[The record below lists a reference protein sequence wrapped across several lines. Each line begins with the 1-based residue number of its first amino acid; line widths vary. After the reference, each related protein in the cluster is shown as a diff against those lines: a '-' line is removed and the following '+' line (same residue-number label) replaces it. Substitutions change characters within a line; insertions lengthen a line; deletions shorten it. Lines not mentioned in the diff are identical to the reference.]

1 MKRLFTIF
9 GVLLILLNVANA
21 QDCSFKMTKTVIP
34 ASCYNNGQ
42 VAYALTD
49 GSGTVL
55 TSAPTGL
62 SEVRAYYIEE
72 GDTVKH
78 YSGFYLVD
86 ATGSMTS
93 ANGWDT
99 LTVNYGNYTFG
110 VEGLCND
117 GGTITKVDTQMTVEI
132 PTTYVKPSASALYV
146 TANTTDG
153 FGKRPTLDCDNT
165 GRIQLKIENG
175 SYPYTIAVVNHN
187 TGDTLRT
194 VVFDG
199 PQYDGEDLTLYNYK
213 DYYTVDSLP
222 GGDWDFYLVDGCD
235 YGLPRTGQTVEVINF
250 PLLDYV
256 EVFASSGDMTDDNV
270 LKINAVLDQDYSY
283 YTSLM
288 PDYAEYRLSYDGT
301 PSSDWKPFPAVLE
314 GYRATLYDTVGND
327 YCDTWGKTITLEYRL
342 KQCGNTTVSKTFTIN
357 KPDESYYQRDYSD
370 TRDSTY
376 IQENTCMD
384 MWYWHRWFHEISYPY
399 NWTDKVTQNNDDPK
413 YRHHYT
419 HPLTW
424 LYIDTETGDTI
435 KKDKINSISHY
446 SRLYDVEVESI
457 YGSFRDYTASNPLNL
472 PIRRV
477 LVDAN
482 GCELYSRFDSLPY
495 CYDVGTQ
502 IVDWEMTRTSG
513 DHCCQHESSIRVYE
527 NHSSAMDP
535 DGSTIALIQSPRNN
549 SYNFTAVYSSE
560 TKTWTVNKESLENVA
575 TINGAANGRSLTF
588 KDYCLPSGPYKFKIM
603 TPCDTFI
610 LQENYTFP
618 DVYTTEMT
626 EEPVFSSA
634 QQCTD
639 HYITYT
645 AGGFSRIT
653 WSTDP
658 TTGLDN
664 PPVEEALTTYFQI
677 ISGPTGGYDGT
688 MHKKNEQLRISMP
701 GTYVVHIFPSTS
713 LEVCEMPEYYDTVDY
728 DGATVEFQYA
738 YAFLCDST
746 CTQGTAYVKGTNGTP
761 PYTYTLFSEADKQGD
776 TLQVLTISDTTQ
788 PAIFSDQLM
797 NSQQE
802 MSCLIED
809 ACGAYFHV
817 NFPPRTMADLQ
828 KLWFDDGL
836 TTTETCEGST
846 IEVHALEIGSILEYK
861 WYNPDMELIDS
872 VSSPSIFIP
881 RGAKDGWYKVV
892 IKNTG
897 CTDSIVDS
905 VYLTVKDAPDI
916 TLNSNATVCPGEEVN
931 LEFTPTS
938 ATGDDITFTIA
949 FENGDSIETRTYTT
963 ASGDTV
969 GDLYATYTNA
979 KIYPISINDGNCDYT
994 LADEH
999 DTIYVTMKEEVADAC
1014 TLLGSHDTVCYGSDA
1029 QFAALSTMEK
1039 PYTIRWYS
1047 DYELTHLLK
1056 EETMTETGPDT
1067 SYYDTLALTQ
1077 HAEVFVS
1084 VQKDGYCPTI
1094 YGLPNT
1100 SVNMTTGTTDLL
1112 CGKVLRVYD
1121 NGGAD
1126 GDYTVSQTVT
1136 HTYTTTDGKPV
1147 TIQFE
1152 DFDLSETAHLFIIS
1166 GSSLSA
1172 DSVLYELTADSE
1184 NPGLITTNGDA
1195 LTLYFIP
1202 GMKAASGW
1210 SAIVEHSPGKAI
1222 ADIYEKSESYIRD
1235 YVCQSQ
1241 TNTYDDIYSVVPDI
1255 VPDIATLNSNIR
1267 KAGVYMYSDTIFGAA
1282 QHGCDSI
1289 VNFVLTVEPPAT
1301 YDTTVVITNV
1311 IGSYYWPNKDTTLTT
1326 TGRYTKLTTLAN
1338 GCDSL
1343 DILDLI
1349 IIQIDTVGDEVC
1361 EGEEGTVRVMAT
1373 VPDLSS
1379 MQDDL
1384 VPPAINIGDVM
1395 CTDGSIMNP
1404 DDYVASGKTNAMGV
1418 VFYVDSTGSHGLV
1431 TALTDASTSTLAWTT
1446 DKNNV
1451 RSYTVA
1457 RNVATA
1463 RQDFGGYQNTLH
1475 LKETAE
1481 AVGEFSVKAPA
1492 AYHCYYYD
1500 HRTENVG
1507 PTHLGWYMPS
1517 CGEMNLLYM
1526 NRFDVNTSLAKLSKN
1541 SLRNG
1546 GYWGS
1551 TGEEYNNHTSTWY
1564 NSDAPYWI
1572 DSDGGVRDG
1581 QYTKFHV
1588 RPIMSF

>member
-1 MKRLFTIF
+1 MIF
-9 GVLLILLNVANA
+9 GVVMLMLNLAFS
-21 QDCSFKMTKTVIP
+21 QTCPFKVTSTVIP
-34 ASCYNNGQ
+34 ASCFNNGK

-49 GSGTVL
+49 ASGNVL
-55 TSAPTGL
+55 TTPPAGL
-62 SEVRAYYIEE
+62 TQVRAYYIEE
-72 GDTVKH
+72 GDTAKH
-78 YSGFYLVD
+78 YSGLYLID
-86 ATGSMTS
+86 AAGNMT

-99 LTVNYGNYTFG
+99 LTVNFGNYTFG
-110 VEGLCND
+110 VEGLCES
-117 GGTITKVDTQMTVEI
+117 GGTFTKLDTMTTIEV
-132 PTTYVKPSASALYV
+132 PTTYQVPSASALYV
-146 TANTTDG
+146 TANSLDG
-153 FGKRPTLDCDNT
+153 FGKWPTLDCANT
-165 GRIQLKIENG
+165 GRVQLKIENG
-175 SYPYTIAVVNHN
+175 SYPYNITVVNHS
-187 TGDTLRT
+187 TGETLRT
-194 VVFDG
+194 VSFDG
-199 PQYDGEDLTLYNYK
+199 PQYDGTDLSLYNYK
-213 DYYTVDSLP
+213 DYYTIDSLP

-250 PLLDYV
+250 PTLDYV
-256 EVFASSGDMTDDNV
+256 EVFASSGNMSDDNV
-270 LKINAVLDQDYSY
+270 VKINAVLDHDYSY
-283 YTSLM
+283 YTSLL
-288 PDYAEYRLSYDGT
+288 PDYAEYRFLYDGT
-301 PSSDWKPFPAVLE
+301 PSSDWKPFPSVTD
-314 GYRATLYDTVGND
+314 GYRATLYDTTGNR
-327 YCDTWGKTITLEYRL
+327 YCDLWGKQITLEYRL
-342 KQCGNTTVSKTFTIN
+342 TQCGNETVSKTFTIN
-357 KPDESYYQRDYSD
+357 KPNVNYYLRDYSD

-376 IQENTCMD
+376 IQDNTCQD
-384 MWYWHRWFHEISYPY
+384 MWYWHRWFHKINYKYHNPS
-399 NWTDKVTQNNDDPK
+399 DVTAYQDDPY

-419 HPLTW
+419 NPLTW

-435 KKDKINSISHY
+435 KRDVVSSLTTESY
-446 SRLYDVEVESI
+446 LYDTEVESI
-457 YGSFRDYTASNPLNL
+457 YGSFREYTASNPLNL
-472 PIRRV
+472 PIRRE

-482 GCELYSRFDSLPY
+482 GCVLYSRFDSLPY
-495 CYDVGTQ
+495 CYDVGSE
-502 IVDWEMTRTSG
+502 IVDWAMRKSDG
-513 DHCCQHESSIRVYE
+513 DHCCRYQSSIQVYE

-549 SYNFTAVYSSE
+549 QYNFTAVYSSATQE
-560 TKTWTVNKESLENVA
+560 WTVTKDNLANVA
-575 TINGAANGRSLTF
+575 TVIGAANGRSLTF
-588 KDYCLPSGPYKFKIM
+588 KDYCLPSGPYTFKVM

-610 LQENYTFP
+610 LSKNLVFP
-618 DVYTTEMT
+618 VVYTTEMT
-626 EEPVFSSA
+626 EEPVFESS

-639 HYITYT
+639 RYITYT
-645 AGGFSRIT
+645 AGAFSRMT
-653 WSTDP
+653 WSTDSI
-658 TTGLDN
+658 TGLDV
-664 PPVEEALTTYFQI
+664 PPIEEPLITNFQI
-677 ISGPTGGYDGT
+677 IDGPTGGYDGT
-688 MHKKNEQLRISMP
+688 KHLVNEQLRISIP
-701 GTYVVHIFPSTS
+701 GTYIVEIAPVTS
-713 LEVCEMPEYYDTVDY
+713 LTVCDLPKYFDTIYY
-728 DGATVEFQYA
+728 DGATVEFEYA
-738 YAFLCDST
+738 YAYLCDDT
-746 CTQGTAYVKGTNGTP
+746 CTQGTAYVKGINGTP
-761 PYTYTLFSEADKQGD
+761 PYTYTLYDQADKQGNVVM
-776 TLQVLTISDTTQ
+776 TQTIADPDQ
-788 PAIFSDQLM
+788 PAIFPDKLM
-797 NSQQE
+797 NVQHE
-802 MSCLIED
+802 MSCMVED

-817 NFPPRTMADLQ
+817 NFYPRTMADLQ

-836 TTTETCEGST
+836 TTTTTCEGST
-846 IEVHALEIGSILEYK
+846 VSVHALEIGGILEYH
-861 WYNPDMELIDS
+861 WYNPDNVLIDT

-881 RGAKDGWYKVV
+881 RGASNGWYKVH
-892 IKNTG
+892 ITNTG
-897 CTDSIVDS
+897 CSGEMIDS
-905 VYLTVKDAPDI
+905 VYLTVKKSPDI
-916 TLNSNATVCPGEEVN
+916 TLNSNAVVCPGEEVN
-931 LEFTPTS
+931 LGFTPTS
-938 ATGDDITFTIA
+938 PEGNDITFTIA
-949 FENGDSIETRTYTT
+949 FDNGDSIETRTYST
-963 ASGDTV
+963 ASGVTV
-969 GDLYATYTNA
+969 NDLYATFTDA

-994 LADEH
+994 LADEY
-999 DTIYVTMKEEVADAC
+999 DTIYVRMKQEVADAC
-1014 TLLGSHDTVCYGSDA
+1014 TIMGSLDTVCYGSDA
-1029 QFAALSTMEK
+1029 RFAALSTMAK

-1047 DYELTHLLK
+1047 DYELTHLLM
-1056 EETMTETGPDT
+1056 EQTMTVDGPDT

-1084 VQKDGYCPTI
+1084 VEKDGYCPTV
-1094 YGLPNT
+1094 YGVPNSSVSMT
-1100 SVNMTTGTTDLL
+1100 SGATDLV

-1121 NGGAD
+1121 NGGAN
-1126 GDYTVSQTVT
+1126 GDYTINEVVQ

-1147 TIQFE
+1147 TINFE
-1152 DFDLSETAHLFIIS
+1152 NIDLSETAHLFVIS

-1172 DSVLYELTADSE
+1172 DSVLYEFTADSD
-1184 NPGLITTNGDA
+1184 NPGVITSNGDA
-1195 LTLYFIP
+1195 LTLYFVP

-1241 TNTYDDIYSVVPDI
+1241 TNTYDDPFHVVPSIVDNVDI
-1255 VPDIATLNSNIR
+1255 LTDNMR
-1267 KAGVYMYSDTIFGAA
+1267 KAGVYMYSDTIFGAS

-1311 IGSYYWPNKDTTLTT
+1311 IGSYYWPNKDTTITT

-1343 DILDLI
+1343 DILDVI
-1349 IIQIDTVGDEVC
+1349 VIQIDTVGDEVC

-1475 LKETAE
+1475 IKETAE
-1481 AVGEFSVKAPA
+1481 AVGEFSDKAPA

-1541 SLRNG
+1541 SLLNG

-1551 TGEEYNNHTSTWY
+1551 TGEEYNNHSSTWY

-1581 QYTKFHV
+1581 QSTKFHV